1 MTTTLDQKS
10 SLGLLEGITSL
21 ADVASFKNNVQAFAN
36 ALGYQYFAV
45 SGVTERPTGGY
56 SFRHVECIPETF
68 QNDFVDVEKG
78 QVDPVMQHCKTSF
91 VPIVW
96 DQGTYVAA
104 GKGEAWEEMASHG
117 MVSGVA
123 VALHAPH
130 GRHVLFGFDRSE
142 PAPVSDTERQNVL
155 AHLQL
160 FAAYSVE
167 PALDLLTDGPGRES
181 EVVLTDR
188 EIECLK
194 WTMAGKTA
202 KEISMIL
209 GISDSWTTKVLV
221 GVSQKL
227 GCVNKQQAAA
237 KVLRL
242 GLLR

>member
-1 MTTTLDQKS
+1 MTTALDRKS
-10 SLGLLEGITSL
+10 SLDMLDGITAL

-45 SGVTERPTGGY
+45 CGVTERPSGDY
-56 SFRHVECIPETF
+56 SFRRVDQIPESF
-68 QNDFVDVEKG
+68 RDSYQDVGKG

-104 GKGEAWEEMASHG
+104 NKGEAWEEMAPHG

-142 PAPVSDTERQNVL
+142 PAPVTNAERQNVL

-167 PALDLLTDGPGRES
+167 PALDLLTDSPGRQS
-181 EVVLTDR
+181 DVVLTDR

-194 WTMAGKTA
+194 WTMEGKTA

-209 GISDSWTTKVLV
+209 GISDSWTTKVLA

-242 GLLR
+242 GLLK